1 MLFVGLAMSGCAPAD
16 LSTDTDASASGG
28 GEAAAA
34 RELAASAS
42 GAQSVPDDAALIID
56 AETALQVAE
65 EVVDLYRPYAAA
77 RSATI
82 TIVPRWDSLGGIYG
96 AEIRGVR
103 GWTLV
108 PKGPFL
114 NQYLTRDV
122 VRMAT
127 CHELGHLFGGFPF
140 RTGLLAGE
148 RPTSD
153 ISNLGTHMAAEGQA
167 DYFATKNCVRR
178 VWAGNP
184 DNAAF
189 RDLVPP
195 EGKRRCDIVWE
206 DQDSRDICYRSIFIA
221 RDMVN
226 WLRDTDTRVD
236 INTPDPKVR
245 DTTDTGHPASAQIRY
260 DTLVAGAL
268 CDPVRGDDPTTIP
281 GLVPS
286 PITGMYGHHSV
297 ASENDSRDH
306 ACYEGFGARPLSW
319 FKPDMPEHDCGNGV
333 GWVRCADDAT
343 QLVVCTPPLGEQ
355 RYGCSMGCVSYQD
368 PWTGEMTDGCAEDI
382 PPGEG
387 S

>member
-42 GAQSVPDDAALIID
+42 GAQSVPDDAALTID

-82 TIVPRWDSLGGIYG
+82 TIEPKWDSPSLYG

-108 PKGPFL
+108 PKNKIL

-122 VRMAT
+122 MRMIT
-127 CHELGHLFGGFPF
+127 CHEIGHFFGGFPF
-140 RTGLLAGE
+140 KNGGKRGE
-148 RPTSD
+148 APTSD
-153 ISNLGTHMAAEGQA
+153 ISDLGTFLSSEGQA
-167 DYFATKNCVRR
+167 DYFTTKNCIRK

-195 EGKRRCDIVWE
+195 EGKRRCDIVWG
-206 DQDSRDICYRSIFIA
+206 DQDSRDICYRSIFVA
-221 RDMVN
+221 RELFVWMVDEDRGVSIHN
-226 WLRDTDTRVD
+226 QDETVVPRT
-236 INTPDPKVR
+236 NTAHP
-245 DTTDTGHPASAQIRY
+245 GHQIRF
-260 DTLVAGAL
+260 DTMVAGAL
-268 CDPVRGDDPTTIP
+268 CDPVRDDDPTRIP

-286 PITGMYGHHSV
+286 PITGKYGDHSV
-297 ASENDSRDH
+297 ASEDDSRDD
-306 ACYEGFGARPLSW
+306 ACYEGFGARPLGW

-333 GWVRCADDAT
+333 GWTRCEEDDTVVAT
-343 QLVVCTPPLGEQ
+343 CTPPHGEH
-355 RYGCSMGCVSYQD
+355 RYTCSMGCVPYQVPETED
-368 PWTGEMTDGCAEDI
+368 VIHVCAEI
-382 PPGEG
+382 FEPFEEN
-387 S
+387 